1 MSNEA
6 INWAFATDVS
16 RSTDKLVL
24 LVLANAANEH
34 WACFPGK
41 EEIATKASCA
51 PSSIVHCTRRLEAAG
66 HLARI
71 PFKALA
77 GQDQK
82 IGYVLAGG
90 GRINGLDEEF
100 LALAF
105 AARKLPGRPLPDK
118 PKHWSGQRRDDAVS
132 IEFEQGDQLVTLAG
146 QGDYLVTPR
155 GDQLVTPRTLS
166 RTPTTT
172 KDSDAATAASISLD
186 AIASSMP
193 CDDAH
198 ASSAAAMAAARDES
212 ATESRTTKAKP
223 RRVSLDKR
231 LDEHLAALGPAV
243 VDALLQELDDGSRDG
258 IIDWSAKRARKEL
271 GLDWSADPRD
281 DSGGKYARLVVGKA
295 LMKLT
300 KPNGGGT
307 SAEAD
312 DLLGAFDWPV
322 DRRPSPGK
330 KPRKDRPR
338 LPWIVYYHR
347 PAEADDP
354 KAHDALYG
362 RVTALSDAA
371 LAAKVTEF
379 RTYRPGLWKD
389 SDQSAREQF
398 EAQGARADASQ
409 VTRLAYQYAIKH
421 AIDNY
426 KGSWPM
432 FVIPEAP
439 CVLGAELAAA
449 A

>member
-1 MSNEA
+1 MKIHRSKPTSRYTIVPNALLQDQRLTFTARGILADILSRPDGWSASADALWELA
-6 INWAFATDVS
+6 RRLRPDVSEGRRMVRAAFAEAKALGYMVETKEQQGDG
-16 RSTDKLVL
+16 TFATVL
-24 LVLANAANEH
+24 HVYDS
-34 WACFPGK
+34 PGHGPDRRTGSGMSV
-41 EEIATKASCA
+41 ATSGDAQK
-51 PSSIVHCTRRLEAAG
+51 PSSDRRTENGMPVATSGNGSLPSSDRRAG
-66 HLARI
+66 
-71 PFKALA
+71 
-77 GQDQK
+77 
-82 IGYVLAGG
+82 
-90 GRINGLDEEF
+90 
-100 LALAF
+100 
-105 AARKLPGRPLPDK
+105 
-118 PKHWSGQRRDDAVS
+118 SGTS
-132 IEFEQGDQLVTLAG
+132 IEKTNSKE
-146 QGDYLVTPR
+146 PR
-155 GDQLVTPRTLS
+155 E
-166 RTPTTT
+166 
-172 KDSDAATAASISLD
+172 KAEISLD

-198 ASSAAAMAAARDES
+198 ASSAAATASARDES

-223 RRVSLDKR
+223 RRISLDKR

-322 DRRPSPGK
+322 DRRPSPGE

-338 LPWIVYYHR
+338 LPWIVYYLR
-347 PAEADDP
+347 PVEADDP

-379 RTYRPGLWKD
+379 RAYRPGLWKD

-426 KGSWPM
+426 KDNWPM